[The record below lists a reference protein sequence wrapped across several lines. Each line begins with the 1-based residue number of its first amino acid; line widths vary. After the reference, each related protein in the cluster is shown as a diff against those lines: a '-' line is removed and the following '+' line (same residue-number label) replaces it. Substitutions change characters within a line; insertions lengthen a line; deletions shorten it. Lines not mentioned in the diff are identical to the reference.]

1 MNAARTNPPFLIVW
15 AFILTMLP
23 LVSVAQEEWIQKKS
37 ENGITVYESSASGK
51 FKTVKVHAVLHGT
64 IEKLV
69 RILQAVD
76 KNKDWVYATKRS
88 YLVDKT
94 SDSNLVYYAETSLPW
109 PMKNRDQ
116 PIHMIIR
123 SIDSTLTVTTT
134 GVPDRLPINDGL
146 IRIRKFSGIWKVI
159 PLSATQLQIDY
170 LLSVDPNGS
179 LPPWLVNLFVSKG
192 PFETFLRLAEKLAQ

>member
-1 MNAARTNPPFLIVW
+1 MNAERTHSLFLIVL
-15 AFILTMLP
+15 AVILLMLP
-23 LVSVAQEEWIQKKS
+23 LIGFGQEKWIQKRS
-37 ENGITVYESSASGK
+37 EHGITVYESSASGK

-69 RILQAVD
+69 SILQAVD

-116 PIHMIIR
+116 PIHMMIR

-134 GVPDRLPINDGL
+134 GVPDRLPINEGL
-146 IRIRKFSGIWKVI
+146 VRIRKFSGIWKVI
-159 PLSATQLQIDY
+159 PLNRSQLQIDY

-192 PFETFLRLAEKLAQ
+192 PFETFLRLAEKLAE